1 MIRADQLSTAGAYA
15 LLLCLSL
22 AATNADAVDAGG
34 SGAPGPQSNLAA
46 VAAASADAATA
57 ALEDKEES
65 SASAESTKAGGE
77 TAEEEPYLWREDA
90 EGELGAT
97 ASVGDEE
104 FSLMAMLSKLGLGL
118 GVVVFL
124 GWAITAV
131 IKRSSIGRQFS
142 SNNGVIQ
149 VMERNYLAPKKAIYL
164 VQIGK
169 KVLALGVTDAQ
180 IGLLSEWT
188 AGELDFSRTD
198 GSSSFAG
205 HMRSMVSGFGRHPVS
220 EVSS

>member
-15 LLLCLSL
+15 LFLCLSL
-22 AATNADAVDAGG
+22 AAINAVDADG
-34 SGAPGPQSNLAA
+34 SGAPGAQSESAVPAA
-46 VAAASADAATA
+46 PPADAATT
-57 ALEDKEES
+57 ALEDEQES
-65 SASAESTKAGGE
+65 FASAAAAEIGGE
-77 TAEEEPYLWREDA
+77 TAEAEPYFWREDV
-90 EGELGAT
+90 GGGLGST
-97 ASVGDEE
+97 DSVGDEE

-131 IKRSSIGRQFS
+131 VKRSSIGRQFS
-142 SNNGVIQ
+142 SNNGIIQ